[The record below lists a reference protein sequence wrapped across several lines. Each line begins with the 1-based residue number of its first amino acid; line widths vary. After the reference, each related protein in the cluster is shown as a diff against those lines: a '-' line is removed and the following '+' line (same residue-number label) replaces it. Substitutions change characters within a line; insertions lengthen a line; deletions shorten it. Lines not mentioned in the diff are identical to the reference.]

1 MIITKEILA
10 VLRYIYRKKSV
21 SYLKL
26 QKRFKKQMLSKDTL
40 FMLACKSYI
49 LQSDSYITEDGGPA
63 PITEYTTFQLDNLG
77 IAEVEKA
84 QWFNVEFFIKQI
96 LLPIVIAVVTTLL
109 TLCLSS

>member
-10 VLRYIYRKKSV
+10 VLRCIYRKKSV

-49 LQSDSYITEDGGPA
+49 IQSGDYITEDGGPA
-63 PITEYTTFQLDNLG
+63 PITEDTTFQLDNLG
-77 IAEVEKA
+77 AAEVEKN
-84 QWFNVEFFIKQI
+84 QWFNAEFFIKQI

>member
-49 LQSDSYITEDGGPA
+49 IQSGDYITEDGGACPYHGRYYIPA
-63 PITEYTTFQLDNLG
+63 
-77 IAEVEKA
+77 
-84 QWFNVEFFIKQI
+84 
-96 LLPIVIAVVTTLL
+96 
-109 TLCLSS
+109 

>member
-21 SYLKL
+21 SYL
-26 QKRFKKQMLSKDTL
+26 
-40 FMLACKSYI
+40 
-49 LQSDSYITEDGGPA
+49 
-63 PITEYTTFQLDNLG
+63 EYTTFQLDNLG